1 MGTNRTWILASR
13 PDGQVADAHF
23 AYQERPAPRP
33 SAGELLIRVLYVS
46 LDPATRASLNA
57 SGHAPAQ
64 AIGAVIQ
71 GSAIGQVVE
80 SRAPAFTRGEL
91 VMGNFGWQDYVVAS
105 AVGSRRPTKLP
116 TTHPPHW
123 YLGVLGGTGLTAYFG
138 MLDVGQPQAGETVVV
153 SAAAGAIGSIAAQ
166 IAKLRGARVVGVAG
180 GARKCGWLAAELGL
194 HAAIDHRDPLLA
206 DRLREACPDGIH
218 LYFDNVGG
226 ALLERAIDQLAVRGR
241 IVLCGMMSTYD
252 TAAPHAPRNL
262 FQLIVRRARM
272 EGFLLM
278 DYSRRFGEA
287 QRQLAAWLAQ
297 GTIRSKDDIQEGFEN
312 IPRTFLRLFTGANIG
327 KQLLK
332 IADPVELSSPTPA
345 VTTATV

>member
-1 MGTNRTWILASR
+1 MGT
-13 PDGQVADAHF
+13 
-23 AYQERPAPRP
+23 
-33 SAGELLIRVLYVS
+33 
-46 LDPATRASLNA
+46 
-57 SGHAPAQ
+57 
-64 AIGAVIQ
+64 
-71 GSAIGQVVE
+71 
-80 SRAPAFTRGEL
+80 
-91 VMGNFGWQDYVVAS
+91 FGWQDYIVAS
-105 AVGSRRPTKLP
+105 AAGPMRPTKLP

-138 MLDVGQPQAGETVVV
+138 MLDVGKPQAGETVVV

-166 IAKLRGARVVGVAG
+166 IAKLHGARVVGVAG
-180 GARKCGWLAAELGL
+180 GARKCDWLTAELGL
-194 HAAIDHRDPLLA
+194 DAAVDHRAPSFG
-206 DRLREACPDGIH
+206 DRLHEACPGGIH

-226 ALLERAIDQLAVRGR
+226 ELLEHAIEHVAVRGR

-252 TAAPHAPRNL
+252 TATPHAPRNL

-312 IPRTFLRLFTGANIG
+312 IPRTFLRLFSGANIG

-332 IADPVELSSPTPA
+332 IADPVAELSSRAPA
-345 VTTATV
+345 ATTATA